1 MKKSFS
7 FLILIILVSLVVA
20 NVFLFYSSIKL
31 GDEIT
36 SFESKIETIHRQ
48 NINLEKELSR
58 LSSLA
63 YARKLA
69 AKLEFTKKSQPA
81 FLEKIIYAFAPNQ

>member
-1 MKKSFS
+1 M
-7 FLILIILVSLVVA
+7 IGLVMA

-36 SFESKIETIHRQ
+36 AFEVKIENIHKQ
-48 NINLEKELSR
+48 NITLEKELSR
-58 LSSLA
+58 LSSLSFA
-63 YARKLA
+63 GKLA
-69 AKLEFTKKSQPA
+69 DKLDFTKKSQPE

>member
-1 MKKSFS
+1 VKKIIGSTIWFV
-7 FLILIILVSLVVA
+7 LILLVII

-31 GDEIT
+31 GDEI
-36 SFESKIETIHRQ
+36 SAFETKTEIIHRQ
-48 NINLEKELSR
+48 NITLEKELAR
-58 LSSLA
+58 LSSLS

-69 AKLEFTKKSQPA
+69 DKLNFTKKSQPE